1 MRRTSYST
9 LCWQIRH
16 TSLITFCLYDIQNT
30 TLYYVGLIILTLWWS
45 SGFRPWG
52 VPGVLPGLQSPS
64 RYIIVV
70 SLFVG
75 SHLTTHCHS
84 GLVSPAA
91 WDCETV
97 RVQDPSN
104 DEDSISLTPFGGD
117 SGYVIYHFY
126 PLISMPSVFMDLYF
140 RIQLLYQT
148 CHNTWC
154 YHDDIEKASILV
166 PYWCMN

>member
-97 RVQDPSN
+97 RVQDPS
-104 DEDSISLTPFGGD
+104 SIMQDRPVSQRWIQYTTGQSVYNEIHLSYITQMTRTTKFVVVRIFGARESVLLPFD
-117 SGYVIYHFY
+117 
-126 PLISMPSVFMDLYF
+126 
-140 RIQLLYQT
+140 
-148 CHNTWC
+148 C
-154 YHDDIEKASILV
+154 
-166 PYWCMN
+166 